1 MKRVKNT
8 SEEDVEIL
16 RAKQRCDILEI
27 EKKLKEEKDSDV
39 QKRSEEI
46 KKSFEQK
53 LDKIKSQMTKERDSQ
68 IEKIVNKISEE
79 NMEKSMAIRGR
90 IDSKVS
96 SVTKAHQQEL
106 QDYRKENL
114 ILRNKAETHQKNLA
128 EGEAKC
134 AEFDL
139 KISEFET
146 TISTKNEKIAQLTL
160 SLKNLQNEIIALGQT
175 ITQNDKNLQENVKND
190 QAQRD
195 QIYSEFRQK
204 ETLIRKD
211 CQDEVKGVEDRHCV
225 ELGTFE
231 DRVKKILRRKD
242 EEIGR
247 LREDVEVKE
256 GLCRKY
262 EELLEKQKRELF
274 SEY

>member
-1 MKRVKNT
+1 MV
-8 SEEDVEIL
+8 
-16 RAKQRCDILEI
+16 
-27 EKKLKEEKDSDV
+27 
-39 QKRSEEI
+39 
-46 KKSFEQK
+46 
-53 LDKIKSQMTKERDSQ
+53 KERDSQ
-68 IEKIVNKISEE
+68 IEKIVNKISED

-114 ILRNKAETHQKNLA
+114 ILRNKLETSVKNLT
-128 EGEAKC
+128 ETEAKG

-139 KISEFET
+139 QVCEFQNIITEKNNSITHLTNIVSSKEDEIKRLGEALKVKDQNLDQHLKDERSERERIFTEARA
-146 TISTKNEKIAQLTL
+146 K
-160 SLKNLQNEIIALGQT
+160 EI
-175 ITQNDKNLQENVKND
+175 
-190 QAQRD
+190 
-195 QIYSEFRQK
+195 
-204 ETLIRKD
+204 LIRKD

>member
-106 QDYRKENL
+106 QDNRKENL
-114 ILRNKAETHQKNLA
+114 ILRNKVETFAKNLSD
-128 EGEAKC
+128 GEAKTL
-134 AEFDL
+134 EFDL
-139 KISEFET
+139 KFSELENELSQRNQ
-146 TISTKNEKIAQLTL
+146 TISQLTL
-160 SLKNLQNEIIALGQT
+160 SVKDREDKIIALGQT
-175 ITQNDKNLQENVKND
+175 LTQNDKNLQQNLKND
-190 QAQRD
+190 QAQRER
-195 QIYSEFRQK
+195 IYSEFRQK

-231 DRVKKILRRKD
+231 DRVKKILKRKD